1 MIITTL
7 ITPLALAVNPQRPEF
22 DESFKEPSGYNHETQ
37 KTEYSYGDVVGKPNT
52 MSFTY
57 GGTQTFGFDGKPYD
71 NDNDSD

>member
-22 DESFKEPSGYNHETQ
+22 EENYVEPSSYNHETQ
-37 KTEYSYGDVVGKPNT
+37 QTEYSYGDVVGKPNSYT
-52 MSFTY
+52 MSW
-57 GGTQTFGFDGKPYD
+57 GGTQTFGFDGKPND